1 MRQFIIPRRPPGLAG
16 FFISQNNP
24 CGKSFGLSTAGAFS
38 IPKRRFPH
46 ASVSCPLLHP
56 LWPYPLRLDMYQ
68 ALPGCVGGLVK
79 NRNITLRAEGLRL
92 EAWMRGHQIAW
103 IRTHDLHWIAVVQ
116 VEAQSENEMSSVT
129 MTLWGLLHE

>member
-1 MRQFIIPRRPPGLAG
+1 MFERW
-16 FFISQNNP
+16 SSNP
-24 CGKSFGLSTAGAFS
+24 
-38 IPKRRFPH
+38 RFPTLKKLYRT
-46 ASVSCPLLHP
+46 V
-56 LWPYPLRLDMYQ
+56 YVDMYQ

-116 VEAQSENEMSSVT
+116 VEAQSENERVCCT
-129 MTLWGLLHE
+129 NR

>member
-1 MRQFIIPRRPPGLAG
+1 MFERW
-16 FFISQNNP
+16 SSNP
-24 CGKSFGLSTAGAFS
+24 
-38 IPKRRFPH
+38 RFPTLKKLYRT
-46 ASVSCPLLHP
+46 V
-56 LWPYPLRLDMYQ
+56 YVDMNQ

-116 VEAQSENEMSSVT
+116 VEAHSENEMSSVT
-129 MTLWGLLHE
+129 MTLWLPPKMFQLDKPEGFYEPYRRRL

>member
-1 MRQFIIPRRPPGLAG
+1 
-16 FFISQNNP
+16 
-24 CGKSFGLSTAGAFS
+24 
-38 IPKRRFPH
+38 
-46 ASVSCPLLHP
+46 
-56 LWPYPLRLDMYQ
+56 MYQ

-129 MTLWGLLHE
+129 MTLWLSPKMFQLDRPEGFYEPYRRRL